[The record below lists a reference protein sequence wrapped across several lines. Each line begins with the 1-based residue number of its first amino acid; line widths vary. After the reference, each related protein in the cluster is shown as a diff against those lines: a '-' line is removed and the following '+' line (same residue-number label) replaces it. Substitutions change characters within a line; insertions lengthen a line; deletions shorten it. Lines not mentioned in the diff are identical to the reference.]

1 MLESNASP
9 VEAQK
14 REFKEG
20 GLVLVKVENR
30 QKGSDRYEGPLQI
43 SCRVHDRS
51 FELKNKTGRVIYR
64 NIEWL
69 KPFKAGGVRIINNY
83 IFIN

>member
-1 MLESNASP
+1 
-9 VEAQK
+9 
-14 REFKEG
+14 
-20 GLVLVKVENR
+20 VLVKVENR

-43 SCRVHDRS
+43 SRRIHDRS

-69 KPFKAGGVRIINNY
+69 KPFKAGGCENN
-83 IFIN
+83 